1 MDNKLDIRKGPSGP
15 EQRVFLEGRLDAGWA
30 GHLDEYLNGLVRDGS
45 YHIILNMAGV
55 QYMSSAGIRILV
67 SQYKKI
73 EKIGGLFLLEE
84 LSEPVAEVLKMVGM
98 ISILTRAAG
107 APAAAEKEKS
117 GSKEIAGYLFGNE
130 TLSGS
135 RMTLSTSGNPDL
147 ALTSGYSESDNVK
160 IKFAPGSY
168 GLGIGAIGDGYSDCR
183 SRYGEFLGLG
193 EALVYKPSDGSR
205 VPDYTLRAGRLE
217 PEINALSAL
226 QAEGAFSNL
235 ISFEPVESGQA
246 ITLADLTDG
255 FAEIT
260 GLSRFVFLLIA
271 ESGGLVGV
279 SLSAPPVEGNLLFD
293 FPGIRENIH
302 FTTEPAYTRML
313 TVSFGVFDRSPDAAL
328 KPFLRPVK
336 PGSSGF
342 IHTHTAVFPYQALPK
357 KETSASK
364 LILHLFETSIVE
376 DVLHLVNDTREIAG
390 LGDST
395 FKQGVAWIG
404 AFN

>member
-135 RMTLSTSGNPDL
+135 RMALSTSGNPDL

-160 IKFAPGSY
+160 IKFAPGCY
-168 GLGIGAIGDGYSDCR
+168 GLGIGAIGDGYSDCK
-183 SRYGEFLGLG
+183 SRYGEFLALG

-235 ISFEPVESGQA
+235 ISFEPVESGQT
-246 ITLADLTDG
+246 ITLADLTG
-255 FAEIT
+255 GVAEST
-260 GLSRFVFLLIA
+260 GLDRFVFLLIA

-313 TVSFGVFDRSPDAAL
+313 TVSFGVYDRAPAASL

-336 PGSSGF
+336 PGSSGH